1 MLKIITTAAALTV
14 GFAGAAQASNV
25 VRTAQ
30 STGQFQTLLAAAQAA
45 GLAEALATTR
55 NITVFAPTDAA
66 FRRLPKGTVE
76 NLLKP
81 ENRAQLRA
89 ILSYHVLPT
98 EVSARQVPHRPTN
111 VTTLNA
117 GDPLRV
123 VRRGSRVQADNAHV
137 VQADVKAS
145 NGTIHVIDRVLI
157 PNGR

>member
-1 MLKIITTAAALTV
+1 MLKTLAAAGTILIAAV
-14 GFAGAAQASNV
+14 GAAQAANV
-25 VRTAQ
+25 VQTAQ
-30 STGQFQTLLAAAQAA
+30 STGQFQTLLAAARAA
-45 GLAEALATTR
+45 GLAEALANTR

-66 FRRLPKGTVE
+66 FRRLPNGTVE
-76 NLLKP
+76 SLLKP

-98 EVSARQVPHRPTN
+98 EVAARQVPHQPTN
-111 VTTLNA
+111 VRTLNG

-123 VRRGSRVQADNAHV
+123 VRRGSRVQVDNVHV

-145 NGTIHVIDRVLI
+145 NGTIHVINRVLI

>member
-1 MLKIITTAAALTV
+1 MLKNLAAIAAITI
-14 GFAGAAQASNV
+14 GGIGAAHAANV
-25 VRTAQ
+25 VQTAQ

-45 GLAEALATTR
+45 GLAEALANTR

-81 ENRAQLRA
+81 ENSAQLRT

-98 EVSARQVPHRPTN
+98 EVAARQVPHRPTN
-111 VTTLNA
+111 VQTLNSS
-117 GDPLRV
+117 DPLRV
-123 VRRGSRVQADNAHV
+123 VRRGNRVQVDNVHV

-145 NGTIHVIDRVLI
+145 NGTIHVINRVLI